1 VDTYPHALPAFI
13 VLCCC
18 ITLLLLFPFASASA
32 HTPTGNGHIY
42 GQLLDGTK
50 NNASLSGQ
58 TITLQAAQGE
68 TAQDLAMTTTDA
80 NGSFSFANLTT
91 DKTISYAVYVRYQGA
106 QYVSNAISLDSQPA
120 QKLKLTVYEAT
131 TSRANIAAV
140 QVTVLIHEPNAR
152 KQSFTVSES
161 FLFRNLDTH
170 TYVGSF
176 DTSKGKP
183 NALSFSLPPGAGKV
197 TLDQGFDGYQVVQ
210 VDRGFA
216 TNAALPPRYT
226 EFAFSFDVPYKASA
240 YNFGYDVLYPT
251 VQLSLLVPP
260 SIHTA
265 SAALTLQ
272 GTTNTNQHTYDVFK
286 TTGLLTNEAV
296 HVQLEGL
303 PTASSADSQ
312 QVLNSTNQW
321 LIAALLL
328 ALAVLGITGFIYK
341 ATRRRAA
348 LSSRG
353 VPLRVNKQTTQDRQQ
368 ALLQELLALDSAYEA
383 GKLSKA
389 AYQEQR
395 AKTKARLRT
404 LMSTHQEASR
414 K

>member
-1 VDTYPHALPAFI
+1 V
-13 VLCCC
+13 
-18 ITLLLLFPFASASA
+18 
-32 HTPTGNGHIY
+32 
-42 GQLLDGTK
+42 
-50 NNASLSGQ
+50 
-58 TITLQAAQGE
+58 
-68 TAQDLAMTTTDA
+68 
-80 NGSFSFANLTT
+80 
-91 DKTISYAVYVRYQGA
+91 
-106 QYVSNAISLDSQPA
+106 ISLDAQSA
-120 QKLKLTVYEAT
+120 QKLNLTVYEAT
-131 TSRANIAAV
+131 TNRANIAAV
-140 QVTVLIHEPNAR
+140 QVTVLIHEPDVK

-161 FLFRNLDTH
+161 FLFRNLDSH

-226 EFAFSFDVPYKASA
+226 EFAFSFDVPYKASV
-240 YNFGYDVLYPT
+240 YNFGYDVSYPT
-251 VQLSLLVPP
+251 VQLSVLVPP
-260 SIHTA
+260 SIHAA
-265 SAALTLQ
+265 SAALNLQ

-312 QVLNSTNQW
+312 QALNFTNQW
-321 LIAALLL
+321 LIVTLLF

-341 ATRRRAA
+341 ATRRRTT
-348 LSSRG
+348 LPSRA
-353 VPLRVNKQTTQDRQQ
+353 PMRANKQATQDRQQ
-368 ALLQELLALDSAYEA
+368 TLLQELLELDSAYES

-389 AYQEQR
+389 AHQEQR

-404 LMSTHQEASR
+404 LMSTQREASR